1 MKKATGIRRRE
12 FMKEDKCCGTCKYH
26 RFNKNDDEW
35 VCLCPDSYYFGD
47 YTEYD
52 DKCEDWE
59 GKK

>member
-1 MKKATGIRRRE
+1 
-12 FMKEDKCCGTCKYH
+12 MKEDKCCGTCKYH